1 MIDFIE
7 TSSDEDNYYMS
18 FENIKTEKE
27 TNIIISKKN
36 YRKPKKSFPLKRNPY
51 RDYMNAEWNINDV
64 LNETYNL
71 ELDGEH
77 KYIKKISSIYN
88 ICEGTLKRIYQKWKK
103 DKRPYLH
110 LTETR
115 GLKKLFSEQ
124 QELDLY
130 EYIKA
135 VYINGN
141 LFFDDECLQI
151 LAKKKWDSLYPD
163 KDLFKGSRGWVYYF
177 KERWNLSSFIA
188 QKLKNNPI
196 TGDNDIEN
204 YYKKCKEAYLK
215 NSSFLFNMD
224 ETFWRILNGAMHVIG
239 IKGTGKR
246 NLLTNINE
254 KEGFTSIFL
263 ITADGLIHKTIII
276 IKGTTNRCLS
286 KTGLLD
292 DSKLTRKYSKNGWI
306 DDNIMKF
313 ILDEIFR
320 ITKGEQGYLILDQY
334 TVHTKDEII
343 EYAKNKKVDLIYV
356 PVGKT
361 ATMQP
366 LDVGFNGPLKMSSM
380 RVIKEIYLSDPFAQ
394 LTIKTAVG
402 ALIESLNNMRQKTTE
417 DCFKKACKL

>member
-1 MIDFIE
+1 
-7 TSSDEDNYYMS
+7 
-18 FENIKTEKE
+18 
-27 TNIIISKKN
+27 
-36 YRKPKKSFPLKRNPY
+36 
-51 RDYMNAEWNINDV
+51 MNAEWNINDV

-356 PVGKT
+356 CSGWKNSNN
-361 ATMQP
+361 AT
-366 LDVGFNGPLKMSSM
+366 VRCG
-380 RVIKEIYLSDPFAQ
+380 I
-394 LTIKTAVG
+394 
-402 ALIESLNNMRQKTTE
+402 
-417 DCFKKACKL
+417 